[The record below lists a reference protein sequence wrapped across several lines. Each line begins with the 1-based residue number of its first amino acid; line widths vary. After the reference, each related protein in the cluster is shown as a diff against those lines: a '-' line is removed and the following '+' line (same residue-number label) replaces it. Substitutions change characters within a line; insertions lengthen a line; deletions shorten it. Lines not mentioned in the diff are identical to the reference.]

1 MSSGKPKKPFGE
13 DDDDSNEQT
22 PSPKALVKN
31 VSSQQSMFSKP
42 LPHKHEQEKFEEDVK
57 QAVDRSMSYKQR
69 AAELASQF
77 KKMMQDKTLPQNKNV
92 FAQDSEREVLTKM
105 VQLAVDINNDP
116 NEQEGMGSLTWI
128 TLLFTTCLSQRDRV
142 NRLEY
147 AMTLLDK
154 KIDSLGVDKKKN
166 SE

>member
-1 MSSGKPKKPFGE
+1 MSSGKSKKPFGE
-13 DDDDSNEQT
+13 DDDNEQILE
-22 PSPKALVKN
+22 PKVTVKN
-31 VSSQQSMFSKP
+31 VGSQKSMFSKP
-42 LPHKHEQEKFEEDVK
+42 LPSRQAQEQFEEDVK
-57 QAVDRSMSYKQR
+57 HAVDRSMDYKGR

-92 FAQDSEREVLTKM
+92 FIQDSEREVLTKM

-142 NRLEY
+142 NKLEY